1 MVMPMNDHDAFSYYD
16 DPEHQEPA
24 GPGRHRS
31 RRGLSAH
38 VPVRF
43 RPEVISKVR
52 IVASHDG
59 KTVSSW
65 IRDLVERELERRLP
79 APRSEGL
86 QVEIRLVF
94 FSHRAATTTAADVPE
109 RSSNFDALSA

>member
-1 MVMPMNDHDAFSYYD
+1 MVMPMNEQEAFAYYD

-52 IVASHDG
+52 ILASHDG

-79 APRSEGL
+79 APRSQGV
-86 QVEIRLVF
+86 QVEISLVS
-94 FSHRAATTTAADVPE
+94 FSPPAATTTATEVPE
-109 RSSNFDALSA
+109 RTSNFDALSA